1 MNKKIFIDYI
11 KERLSTL
18 ECFFEDIDGTCK
30 CVLCKDAR
38 RVIKKEI
45 RKMKKDI
52 EFFEMKNKKQED
64 GK

>member
-11 KERLSTL
+11 QKRLSTL
-18 ECFFEDIDGTCK
+18 ECFLEDIDGTCE

-45 RKMKKDI
+45 KQMKEDIKFLRKKG
-52 EFFEMKNKKQED
+52 E
-64 GK
+64 